1 MTFLLSQLAGQ
12 AHASTTKFGCYFV
25 RGSGCVQ
32 AQETYLELWHQC
44 RWVLYDG
51 LEQLQI
57 QTIIRLRPPVTAQF
71 QEAHPFCCEQQ
82 SRCQRSRGRQSLVRP
97 CLTCMCKQSFCLRII
112 LLTHDSCYDWR
123 MLVWWKTCCLSA
135 GLCLRTHAASRCFT
149 TLTPPKVATICRWQS
164 KLLWR

>member
-57 QTIIRLRPPVTAQF
+57 QTIIRLRPPVQLNSRKLILFAVNNNPDASAA
-71 QEAHPFCCEQQ
+71 EGGSHWSDHVSPACASSPF
-82 SRCQRSRGRQSLVRP
+82 
-97 CLTCMCKQSFCLRII
+97 
-112 LLTHDSCYDWR
+112 
-123 MLVWWKTCCLSA
+123 A
-135 GLCLRTHAASRCFT
+135 
-149 TLTPPKVATICRWQS
+149 
-164 KLLWR
+164 